1 MIFDTHTDVLFDIIN
16 NNHTLDYHLNEMS
29 DYKGAVLNYYFK
41 GNESYDSFLFVL
53 KKIKCFYK
61 TNFEILKERNF
72 ILGIEG
78 LGPLRKL
85 SDLDLLVNAG
95 IKVVTLTWNDENLL
109 ATGTYTNKKRGLT
122 TFGKRFL
129 DKLISTGIVLDLSH
143 LNNKSFRDI
152 LKYYKGNVIVSHS
165 NVKSLCNNERNLSN
179 YQLSL
184 IKSKKILV
192 GVNSY
197 KNFVGQNKDLNSFV
211 NIIEYLVKKIG
222 IEQVCL
228 GLDYDYYLP
237 TTIETDSIKGL
248 QYPSDLINLKNK
260 LIERGFS
267 IEDIEKVFYKNI
279 ILYFKST
286 LIL

>member
-1 MIFDTHTDVLFDIIN
+1 MIFDIHTDVLFDIIN
-16 NNHTLDYHLNEMS
+16 NNHTLDYHLSEMS
-29 DYKGAVLNYYFK
+29 NYKGAVLNYYFK

-53 KKIKCFYK
+53 KKIKQFYK
-61 TNFEILKERNF
+61 DNFMILKERNF

-85 SDLDLLVNAG
+85 SDLCLLEEAG
-95 IKVVTLTWNDENLL
+95 IRIITLTWNDENLL

-122 TFGKRFL
+122 QFGKDFL
-129 DKLISTGIVLDLSH
+129 DRLSSSKIVLDLSH
-143 LNNKSFRDI
+143 LNNKSFKDV
-152 LKYYKGNVIVSHS
+152 LKYYKGHIIVSHS
-165 NVKSLCNNERNLSN
+165 NVKTLCKNERNLTD

-197 KNFVGQNKDLNSFV
+197 KKFVGNNNDLDSFID
-211 NIIEYLVKKIG
+211 IIDYLYKTIG
-222 IEQVCL
+222 IDQIGL
-228 GLDYDYYLP
+228 GLDFDYYLKS
-237 TTIETDSIKGL
+237 TTKTDAVNGL
-248 QYPSDLINLKNK
+248 QQPADLVNLKRK
-260 LIERGFS
+260 LIERGYS
-267 IEDIEKVFYKNI
+267 KDDIEKVFYKNI